1 MRAAGGAAHYHR
13 VDLTDAAAVAAVI
26 DRIRAKHARIDVL
39 VHAAG
44 IEISHLLPDKSP
56 REFDLVFDVKSDGW
70 FNLMHAIGDMPLG
83 ATVAFTSVAGRF
95 GNGGQTDYSAANDML
110 CKLTSHL
117 RRTRPATR
125 GIAVDWTAWTGI
137 GMATRGS
144 IPKMMELAK
153 IDMLGP
159 DAGVPVVRRE
169 LTVGGTRGEVV
180 IADRLGMML
189 DEWNE
194 TGGLDPAA
202 VVRGPMIGADVSMGI
217 HSGLTVRTTLDPAE
231 QGFLRDHAMD
241 GTPLL
246 PGVMGVEA
254 FAELASL
261 PLPGWSV
268 AAVED
273 VHFDAPFKFYRAQ
286 PRTLTLRATFRED
299 GPDLIA
305 DCSMIG
311 IRELRPGL
319 EPQVTTHFRGRVR
332 MSRTPAALAAATV
345 APRDAPSIP
354 SSVIYDVLF
363 HGPAYQVL
371 AEERVSGR
379 RATGVLTA
387 GLPDDHTPMTTP
399 FALQPRLMEL
409 CLQTSG
415 VWELATS
422 GRLAL
427 PLGIE
432 RAEAASS
439 GITAAGRVT
448 AQATARDDG
457 AFDVVVSDEAGTV
470 LVRMLGYRS
479 IALPGGGD
487 ANAIRLLQAAA
498 TAEGAALRQ

>member
-1 MRAAGGAAHYHR
+1 
-13 VDLTDAAAVAAVI
+13 V
-26 DRIRAKHARIDVL
+26 
-39 VHAAG
+39 
-44 IEISHLLPDKSP
+44 
-56 REFDLVFDVKSDGW
+56 
-70 FNLMHAIGDMPLG
+70 
-83 ATVAFTSVAGRF
+83 
-95 GNGGQTDYSAANDML
+95 
-110 CKLTSHL
+110 
-117 RRTRPATR
+117 
-125 GIAVDWTAWTGI
+125 
-137 GMATRGS
+137 
-144 IPKMMELAK
+144 
-153 IDMLGP
+153 
-159 DAGVPVVRRE
+159 
-169 LTVGGTRGEVV
+169 
-180 IADRLGMML
+180 
-189 DEWNE
+189 E
-194 TGGLDPAA
+194 T
-202 VVRGPMIGADVSMGI
+202 
-217 HSGLTVRTTLDPAE
+217 
-231 QGFLRDHAMD
+231 
-241 GTPLL
+241 
-246 PGVMGVEA
+246 
-254 FAELASL
+254 FAEVASL

-332 MSRTPAALAAATV
+332 MSRAPAARADATV
-345 APRDAPSIP
+345 APLDAPSIP

-371 AEERVSGR
+371 ANERVSGR
-379 RATGVLTA
+379 NASGVLTA

-432 RAEAASS
+432 RVEAAPA
-439 GITAAGRVT
+439 GIAAAGPVT

-457 AFDVVVSDEAGTV
+457 GFDVVVSDEAGTI

-487 ANAIRLLQAAA
+487 TNAIRLLQAAA
-498 TAEGAALRQ
+498 TAQGAASRQ